1 METRGNYIL
10 VGAIVMIAI
19 AAGFLVVLNLSNQR
33 TEFDE
38 YDIQFTERVS
48 GLSVGA
54 QVRFNG
60 IQKGEVATLTIDP
73 ENPAIVV
80 ARIRVGKDTPVKEDT
95 RAELEPVGF
104 TGLTIIQLVGGSADV
119 ELLRDASDRKV
130 PLIVADTSG
139 IGALFEGSG
148 DLIAQAS
155 KILSDQNIK
164 QFSDIITHIEVVTGR
179 IAENDEEIGNIL
191 VNLDTASADV
201 VELTKTL
208 QAAALKIDTLV
219 SEDGAEAAEEI
230 NLLVK
235 DLRVLVADN
244 EGSIQ
249 SFTDEGLGQVAPAVT
264 EFRRLMRNVDN
275 ILTELDR
282 DPKAYFL
289 GGGEPEYE
297 AGDEK

>member
-1 METRGNYIL
+1 METRGHYIL
-10 VGAIVMIAI
+10 VGAVVMIVI

-119 ELLRDASDRKV
+119 ELLRDASDRKI

-155 KILSDQNIK
+155 KILSDQNIN
-164 QFSDIITHIEVVTGR
+164 QFRDIITHIEVVAGR

-219 SEDGAEAAEEI
+219 SDC
-230 NLLVK
+230 LLYT
-235 DLRVLVADN
+235 
-244 EGSIQ
+244 SP
-249 SFTDEGLGQVAPAVT
+249 SP
-264 EFRRLMRNVDN
+264 
-275 ILTELDR
+275 R
-282 DPKAYFL
+282 DS
-289 GGGEPEYE
+289 
-297 AGDEK
+297 